1 MLCFRLRIRLYGL
14 SKQSSTLLISRR
26 SVIIPSSITTR
37 KRRRKI
43 RDVSIDDL
51 SLRGIDPSDSN
62 ALEFKVR
69 QLQEFTRNLREHI
82 KDADSSNKKLDI
94 QRDVSGINKEN
105 DDKGAADL
113 ILNNLGSPSSSNL
126 GNLASHENKDDLSSI
141 IMSTESKEA
150 SRLLPEVIRDRIN
163 DDSFILASLL
173 DKSHQNWNGIISK
186 LYSSEARLNGISNQ
200 TLKKWL
206 LSRANRLSYD
216 NIENLDRMLLERVNG
231 DISKFS
237 TPMYE
242 CLFFNLA
249 KLSPPLI
256 NDAVASKMKQLLK
269 RYDQSKE
276 LSAEASKM
284 TQFILNS
291 CIKYS
296 NKMLS
301 FDNMEFFLSKF
312 KNDYK
317 ISPNRENYTTII
329 QFYTKLG
336 VSKQAWDVFDTMKFL
351 SKSCA
356 PDVTTYNSVLHLC
369 NKDKDYS
376 RAIDL
381 YQEMKDKNLEPSV
394 ETLNI
399 MAKTLA
405 RASSDPITSENK
417 AESLRLL
424 GWKYIHLIER
434 ESNERQYETHFFYTL
449 EAMMALA
456 AYDGDVGLARALYFK
471 YITQRYK
478 EVVNKWRGKIDRNKV
493 WKHALNPQLFNYLLL
508 AYSKY
513 DAGTLPILLGYE
525 KGITLR
531 RNLMNSVDY
540 SGRTDYDEEVKI
552 KMPMLPVIDLNQPW
566 QILSESRALWQFNL
580 EYGGLINI
588 REAPQGFSPEKLQEM
603 VLGSATLE
611 EFKFT
616 LMHEVSKWKA
626 TLINH
631 SILNPVSLTTFL
643 TIPIRLCDKREFLL
657 RLKEFSFQQQE
668 LDALVKQTYEGFLQ
682 LEGKKESIAAN
693 TEVKGASLWNENI
706 QYNMGYFSSLKHK
719 ILANCTIYELMM
731 KAAAAFDDNNLAT
744 KAWRDRGEFRKTL
757 SFQKLDEKEKAK
769 RDSQFA
775 FLMVRFFAS
784 QKMFTDALGIIISS
798 QKFIDWKY
806 SMVKSLHQG
815 LIEIE
820 DEKSA
825 RILLE
830 IVNKK
835 SSAQILDEQIHELK
849 F

>member
-1 MLCFRLRIRLYGL
+1 MLCFRSRVLLYVL
-14 SKQSSTLLISRR
+14 PKQPSTLLIPKRN
-26 SVIIPSSITTR
+26 VIIPSSTTR
-37 KRRRKI
+37 KKRKRKI
-43 RDVSIDDL
+43 RDVSIDYL
-51 SLRGIDPSDSN
+51 SLRDVDPSDLN

-82 KDADSSNKKLDI
+82 KDADSSIKKLDT
-94 QRDVSGINKEN
+94 QRDISSTDNDKET
-105 DDKGAADL
+105 ADL
-113 ILNNLGSPSSSNL
+113 ILNNFGLPSPTNL
-126 GNLASHENKDDLSSI
+126 GKLASHENENNLSSI
-141 IMSTESKEA
+141 IMSYESKEA
-150 SRLLPEVIRDRIN
+150 SKLLPQVIRDRID

-173 DKSHQNWNGIISK
+173 DRSHQNWNGVISK
-186 LYSSEARLNGISNQ
+186 LYSTEARLNGISNQ

-237 TPMYE
+237 TQMYE
-242 CLFFNLA
+242 CLFYNLA
-249 KLSPPLI
+249 KLNPPQN
-256 NDAVASKMKQLLK
+256 NDAVASKMKQLLH
-269 RYDQSKE
+269 RYDQSRE
-276 LSAEASKM
+276 LPACASKM

-312 KNDYK
+312 KNDYM

-369 NKDKDYS
+369 NKERDYA

-381 YQEMKDKNLEPSV
+381 YHEMRDKNLEPSV

-424 GWKYIHLIER
+424 GWKYIHLIEG
-434 ESNERQYETHFFYTL
+434 ESNVRQSETHFFYTL

-471 YITQRYK
+471 YTTQRYK
-478 EVVNKWRGKIDRNKV
+478 EVVTKWRGKTDRSKV
-493 WKHALNPQLFNYLLL
+493 WQYALNPQLFNYLLL

-513 DAGTLPILLGYE
+513 NAGSLPILLGYE
-525 KGITLR
+525 KGIKLR

-540 SGRTDYDEEVKI
+540 SGRTDYDEEVKAKI
-552 KMPMLPVIDLNQPW
+552 PMLPVIDLNQPW

-580 EYGGLINI
+580 EYGGLNNL
-588 REAPQGFSPEKLQEM
+588 REAPQDFSPDNIREM
-603 VLGSATLE
+603 VLSSATLE
-611 EFKFT
+611 EFKFK
-616 LMHEVSKWKA
+616 LMHKVSEWKA
-626 TLINH
+626 ALINH
-631 SILNPVSLTTFL
+631 SILNPISLTTFL
-643 TIPIRLCDKREFLL
+643 TIPIRLGDKREFSL
-657 RLKEFSFQQQE
+657 RLKEFSFQQHE
-668 LDALVKQTYEGFLQ
+668 LDALVKQTYEGFLH
-682 LEGKKESIAAN
+682 LEGKKESIEAN
-693 TEVKGASLWNENI
+693 TEVKSASSWNENM
-706 QYNMGYFSSLKHK
+706 QYNIGYFSSLKHK

-731 KAAAAFDDNNLAT
+731 KGAAAFGDNNLAS
-744 KAWRDRGEFRKTL
+744 KAWKDRGEFRKTL
-757 SFQKLDEKEKAK
+757 SFQKLGEKEKAES
-769 RDSQFA
+769 DSQFA
-775 FLMVRFFAS
+775 SLMVQFFAS

-806 SMVKSLHQG
+806 SMIKSLHQG

-835 SSAQILDEQIHELK
+835 SRIQILDEQISELK